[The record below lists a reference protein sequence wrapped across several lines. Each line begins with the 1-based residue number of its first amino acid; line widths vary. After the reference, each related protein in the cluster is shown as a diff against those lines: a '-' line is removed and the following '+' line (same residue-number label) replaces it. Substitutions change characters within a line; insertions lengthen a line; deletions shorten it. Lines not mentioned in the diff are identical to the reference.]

1 MELSYLQNCPA
12 CGAPIQLSEG
22 DRIIACEYCESRN
35 YMACRGPQR
44 FVLPDTIGPQLVRG
58 DVLYIPYLR
67 FKGHI
72 YSCLGEELD
81 YKIVDTTQLG
91 YDNRRLPASLGLRPQ
106 AMKVEQIGGRRRERF
121 VRLNQKVVD
130 IFNKA
135 ARLTSA
141 FSRSSGVRRQEARL
155 YHRSFIGETIS
166 FIYLPTYF
174 TNDTL
179 MDGVLKRPIT
189 GRMDRQALLD
199 RTVSCKKE
207 WLPHFISARCPHC
220 GAGMTSAADS
230 LVQECHNCST
240 LWQEHG
246 GVFRKIEY
254 SFVDGGRDPLYLPFW
269 RIRPRVHGGALRNF
283 GDFVD
288 LTNQPVVLSATQ
300 REKPVTFWT
309 PAFKIRPKEF
319 LHIAKWLTMGQQS
332 LPAEGTRLQRRIF
345 PATLP
350 SREAVQALKAVL
362 TEAVL
367 NKRAFIPT
375 LPGLRL
381 QAEKVDLVYLPFH
394 ALGQDLVQEHTRLA
408 ISRRVLY
415 YGRTM

>member
-12 CGAPIQLSEG
+12 CGAPIQLNEG
-22 DRIIACEYCESRN
+22 DRIIACEYCDSRN
-35 YMACRGPQR
+35 YMAHRGPQR
-44 FVLPDTIGPQLVRG
+44 FVLPDTIGPQQVRG

-106 AMKVEQIGGRRRERF
+106 AMKIEQIEGRRGERF

-130 IFNKA
+130 IFSKA

-141 FSRSSGVRRQEARL
+141 FLENRQAQHRQKRL

-174 TNDTL
+174 KNDSL
-179 MDGVLKRPIT
+179 MDGVLNRPIA

-220 GAGMTSAADS
+220 GDGMQSAADS
-230 LVQECHNCST
+230 LVQECHNCSS
-240 LWQEHG
+240 LWQEQNG
-246 GVFRKIEY
+246 AFSKIEY
-254 SFVDGGRDPLYLPFW
+254 SIVDGGRDMLYLPFW
-269 RIRPRVHGGALRNF
+269 RVRPKVHGAALQNF
-283 GDFVD
+283 GDLVD
-288 LTNQPVVLSATQ
+288 LTNQPVVPSAAQ
-300 REKPVTFWT
+300 RRKPVIFWT
-309 PAFKIRPKEF
+309 PAFKIRPREF
-319 LHIAKWLTMGQQS
+319 LHIAKWLTMGQES
-332 LPAEGTRLQRRIF
+332 IPAQGTQLQRRLF

-362 TEAVL
+362 TETVL
-367 NKRAFIPT
+367 NKRAFIAT
-375 LPGLRL
+375 LPRLRL
-381 QAEKVDLVYLPFH
+381 QADKIDLVYLPFH
-394 ALGQDLVQEHTRLA
+394 ALGQDLVQHHTRLA
-408 ISRRVLY
+408 ISRRILY

>member
-12 CGAPIQLSEG
+12 CGAPIQLGEG
-22 DRIIACEYCESRN
+22 DRIVACAYCDSRN
-35 YMACRGPQR
+35 YMAHRGPRR
-44 FVLPDTIGPQLVRG
+44 FVLPDTIGSQVPRT
-58 DVLYIPYLR
+58 DVFYIPYLR

-72 YSCLGEELD
+72 YSCLGEELE

-91 YDNRRLPASLGLRPQ
+91 YTNRRLPASLGLRPQ
-106 AMKVEQIGGRRRERF
+106 AMKIEQIGGRRQERF

-141 FSRSSGVRRQEARL
+141 FSSSGGTRRREARL

-166 FIYLPTYF
+166 FLYLPTYF
-174 TNDTL
+174 KNTTL
-179 MDGVLKRPIT
+179 MDGILHRPIA
-189 GRMDRQALLD
+189 RDIERQVLLD

-207 WLPHFISARCPHC
+207 WLPTFISALCPHC
-220 GAGMTSAADS
+220 GAAMKSSGDS

-240 LWQEHG
+240 LWQEQDG
-246 GVFRKIEY
+246 RFEKIAY
-254 SFVDGGRDPLYLPFW
+254 SLVDGGKEMMYLPFW
-269 RIRPRVHGGALRNF
+269 RVRPNVRGGALQSF
-283 GDFVD
+283 GDLLD
-288 LTNQPVVLSATQ
+288 LTNQTVAPSGTA
-300 REKPVTFWT
+300 REEAVAFWI

-319 LHIAKWLTMGQQS
+319 LHIAKWLTMGQGS
-332 LPAEGTRLQRRIF
+332 IPAQGKKLQRRIF

-367 NKRAFIPT
+367 NKREFIPT
-375 LPGLRL
+375 LPGIRL
-381 QAEKVDLVYLPFH
+381 QAEKIDLVYLPFH
-394 ALGQDLVQEHTRLA
+394 ALGHDLVQEHTRLA
-408 ISRRVLY
+408 ISRRILY